1 MPYDPSKHH
10 RRSIRLKGYDYRK
23 EGAYFVTICVE
34 GHVCRFGTVQ
44 SGRVRLSPEGRVAR
58 DCWLALPDHFDRA
71 VLDAFVVMPNHV
83 HGIVFLMGPP
93 PTDGPS
99 HDDDAG
105 TDGGRNADAPSHTND
120 DTGTNGGR
128 NADAPSHTNDD
139 TGTNAGRN
147 DVAPSHTD
155 DDTGTNGGRNADAP
169 SHTNDDIGMN
179 VGARHAVPLPGTP
192 RTPWPPSDAAPAPG
206 IERFGRP
213 VPGSL
218 PTLVRSYKS
227 AVTKRINAMM
237 GTPGARLWQHNYY
250 EHVIRTDDALRRI
263 RWYIAQNP
271 ARWRQDRFYLTP
283 RS

>member
-34 GHVCRFGTVQ
+34 GHVCRFGTIQ
-44 SGRVRLSPEGRVAR
+44 SGRMRLSAEGRVAR

-93 PTDGPS
+93 PTCAPS
-99 HDDDAG
+99 RTDD
-105 TDGGRNADAPSHTND
+105 TRTFGGRNAD
-120 DTGTNGGR
+120 DTRT
-128 NADAPSHTNDD
+128 
-139 TGTNAGRN
+139 
-147 DVAPSHTD
+147 
-155 DDTGTNGGRNADAP
+155 
-169 SHTNDDIGMN
+169 N
-179 VGARHAVPLPGTP
+179 VGARHAVPLPGIP
-192 RTPWPPSDAAPAPG
+192 RPPWPPSNAVPAPG
-206 IERFGRP
+206 VERFGRP

-227 AVTKRINAMM
+227 AVTKRINAMT
-237 GTPGARLWQHNYY
+237 GTPGARLWQRNYY